1 MLKICQDLH
10 FSDTHFISFLAD
22 SCTLKWRP
30 PFDDGGCPI
39 KEYNVELLDPK
50 TKSWRRI
57 GRCPPDI
64 GPPLKFPV
72 TELVE
77 NEEYKFRVN
86 AINDEGE
93 SEWLESEKP
102 IKAKNPFGPPGCPQQ
117 VQLADWDVD
126 HMDLQW
132 AKPMSNGGSPITKYE
147 VERRCETTKQ
157 DWEIVFE
164 CNQNT
169 YTHTDTKGIVYK
181 HKYQYRVCCYNKAGK
196 SPYGGPTPLV
206 AARKRKRKY
215 KIKKIF

>member
-1 MLKICQDLH
+1 MPIFKKNYSLKRLRKCPK
-10 FSDTHFISFLAD
+10 FL
-22 SCTLKWRP
+22 LY
-30 PFDDGGCPI
+30 F
-39 KEYNVELLDPK
+39 L
-50 TKSWRRI
+50 TKI
-57 GRCPPDI
+57 QLF
-64 GPPLKFPV
+64 PL
-72 TELVE
+72 
-77 NEEYKFRVN
+77 
-86 AINDEGE
+86 
-93 SEWLESEKP
+93 S
-102 IKAKNPFGPPGCPQQ
+102 
-117 VQLADWDVD
+117 ADWDVD

-215 KIKKIF
+215 KIKKYFEVLFKFLAI